1 MTGRHSCFHRL
12 RHAWRH
18 GSLPLTLG
26 LASALTASIARA
38 QDTAA
43 VVAPPSDAKWAGSIV
58 ALNTI
63 RGSASLT
70 IEPRNATD
78 ARIRLQLRA
87 VPINL
92 RVSWDVVAGSCG
104 DEGRPVA
111 AAAAFRQILTRNDGS
126 GDVQVT
132 LPKLARGKRYYFRV
146 FAPGEV
152 PADRGGYGCA
162 NLSEDRE

>member
-1 MTGRHSCFHRL
+1 MTGRHSRYHRL
-12 RHAWRH
+12 RHARRH
-18 GSLPLTLG
+18 LSLPLTLA
-26 LASALTASIARA
+26 LASALAASIARA
-38 QDTAA
+38 QDSAT
-43 VVAPPSDAKWAGSIV
+43 VVPLSDAKWAGSIV

-70 IEPRNATD
+70 IEPPNATD
-78 ARIRLQLRA
+78 ARVRLQLRA